1 MAYTSGILKHRVTI
15 LNREEAT
22 TSKYGKDGAGVTWQE
37 AGTVWADVSWVKGL
51 RTMREGALDVYGVVL
66 VRMRWNG
73 VITMRS
79 RIRYDGQTYQ
89 ILGETFHAD
98 KQENT
103 IQFNA
108 QVIINNQ

>member
-1 MAYTSGILKHRVTI
+1 MAYSTGILKHRVTI
-15 LNREEAT
+15 LNRDDAQA
-22 TSKYGKDGAGVTWQE
+22 SKWGKDGAGVQWQE

-73 VITMRS
+73 VINMRS

-108 QVIINNQ
+108 QIIINNQ